1 MLVCCHSSLFFLSKP
16 GWSEKKNYHFEK
28 EKIVLILLKIFLT
41 KKIIRNEYQKNFMTR
56 TFIRRSWVAGNQ
68 HIFKSGFLTTTT
80 TILLYYYY
88 TTTTTATTTTTTI
101 TVELLPYVNF
111 CP

>member
-1 MLVCCHSSLFFLSKP
+1 
-16 GWSEKKNYHFEK
+16 
-28 EKIVLILLKIFLT
+28 
-41 KKIIRNEYQKNFMTR
+41 MTR

-80 TILLYYYY
+80 TTTTTILLYYYY
-88 TTTTTATTTTTTI
+88 TTTTTTTI
-101 TVELLPYVNF
+101 IVELLPYVNF